1 MEYLNMSLLQ
11 MYYWVRQWKK
21 CGNRLIF
28 GEVMGK
34 SLVSHGVD
42 VDYVVCFRVKKVSN
56 DFMYNTGTDHQNTNN
71 QRKKALLR

>member
-1 MEYLNMSLLQ
+1 
-11 MYYWVRQWKK
+11 
-21 CGNRLIF
+21 
-28 GEVMGK
+28 MGK